1 MLHQLNADQL
11 VEPRESTYF
20 TVAAVISIL
29 VWLICVVTVVPIFYI
44 LLFGFFIWLGNG
56 LLIAQLKSEA
66 VQVDHDQMPGLMET
80 FKNACAKLQ
89 MTEIPELYILQS
101 GGFLNAFATR
111 FCGRNFVVVYSELL
125 ETYGPTSAE
134 IEFLLGHELGHIKRN
149 HIMKYLFLAPG
160 RLVPLLGNAY
170 SRACESTCDRH
181 GAFVARD
188 VQGAVNAM
196 MVLAGG
202 KQATALMNPEA
213 MAAQYQN
220 NRGFFVSWYELI
232 SGYPTLSQRVSNLLA
247 FKNGQVPVRA
257 GRNPLA
263 YFFALFSIGG
273 SGSGGANI
281 IITVAL
287 IAVLAGIMVP
297 AIAKGRERALEVQAQ
312 QEEQINHEHE
322 EEMLWTQPESEGE

>member
-1 MLHQLNADQL
+1 MLYQLNADQL

-29 VWLICVVTVVPIFYI
+29 VWLICIVTVVPIFYI

-56 LLIAQLKSEA
+56 LLVAQLKSEA
-66 VQVDHDQMPGLMET
+66 VQVDQDQMPGLMET
-80 FKNACAKLQ
+80 FRSACAKLQ

-188 VQGAVNAM
+188 MQGAVNAM

-202 KQATALMNPEA
+202 KQATTLMNPNA

-220 NRGFFVSWYELI
+220 NRGFFVSWYELV
-232 SGYPTLSQRVSNLLA
+232 SGYPTLSHRVSNLLA
-247 FKNGQVPVRA
+247 FKNGQEPVRA

-273 SGSGGANI
+273 RGSAGSNI
-281 IITVAL
+281 IITIAL
-287 IAVLAGIMVP
+287 IAFLAAILMP
-297 AIAKGRERALEVQAQ
+297 AVSKARQKGLETQALYQKQ
-312 QEEQINHEHE
+312 MMHGND
-322 EEMLWTQPESEGE
+322 EEMQWSQPESEGE